1 MKNRPLLSV
10 CLMVLCIIASMVVW
24 GRERFIKELRP
35 SPIERYAAEGDSI
48 TICGKVYRQEQ
59 KENCRMIYLKENSI
73 YSNSKKFQE
82 SKIIIYTNSSQ
93 KLHIGNQIKVCGKV
107 SFYEEARN
115 PGNFDQKFYYQ
126 KQGIHGK
133 VRSDD
138 IQITDYKRNKLKDRL
153 EKFRMNWQKMLCLF
167 KENGMGYREL
177 AVKIKNGYS
186 SLKRD
191 PVFKCLD
198 IIWNQKLK
206 TAEISVVNDAGFKAI
221 IIGSTQNLTTS
232 RGYMYLFYTNDSKVL
247 FPSVKEIIR
256 RLKIVASGERLTD
269 QDAEYF
275 DWEEYGSL
283 EMQRIYF
290 SEIIKR
296 EAKTT

>member
-1 MKNRPLLSV
+1 
-10 CLMVLCIIASMVVW
+10 
-24 GRERFIKELRP
+24 
-35 SPIERYAAEGDSI
+35 
-48 TICGKVYRQEQ
+48 
-59 KENCRMIYLKENSI
+59 
-73 YSNSKKFQE
+73 
-82 SKIIIYTNSSQ
+82 
-93 KLHIGNQIKVCGKV
+93 
-107 SFYEEARN
+107 
-115 PGNFDQKFYYQ
+115 
-126 KQGIHGK
+126 
-133 VRSDD
+133 
-138 IQITDYKRNKLKDRL
+138 
-153 EKFRMNWQKMLCLF
+153 
-167 KENGMGYREL
+167 MGCREL

-186 SLKRD
+186 SLKRE

>member
-1 MKNRPLLSV
+1 
-10 CLMVLCIIASMVVW
+10 
-24 GRERFIKELRP
+24 
-35 SPIERYAAEGDSI
+35 
-48 TICGKVYRQEQ
+48 
-59 KENCRMIYLKENSI
+59 
-73 YSNSKKFQE
+73 
-82 SKIIIYTNSSQ
+82 
-93 KLHIGNQIKVCGKV
+93 
-107 SFYEEARN
+107 
-115 PGNFDQKFYYQ
+115 
-126 KQGIHGK
+126 
-133 VRSDD
+133 
-138 IQITDYKRNKLKDRL
+138 
-153 EKFRMNWQKMLCLF
+153 
-167 KENGMGYREL
+167 MGYREL

-186 SLKRD
+186 SLKRE

-256 RLKIVASGERLTD
+256 RLKILASGERITD

>member
-1 MKNRPLLSV
+1 
-10 CLMVLCIIASMVVW
+10 
-24 GRERFIKELRP
+24 
-35 SPIERYAAEGDSI
+35 
-48 TICGKVYRQEQ
+48 
-59 KENCRMIYLKENSI
+59 
-73 YSNSKKFQE
+73 
-82 SKIIIYTNSSQ
+82 
-93 KLHIGNQIKVCGKV
+93 
-107 SFYEEARN
+107 
-115 PGNFDQKFYYQ
+115 
-126 KQGIHGK
+126 
-133 VRSDD
+133 
-138 IQITDYKRNKLKDRL
+138 
-153 EKFRMNWQKMLCLF
+153 
-167 KENGMGYREL
+167 MGYREL

-186 SLKRD
+186 SLKRE

-206 TAEISVVNDAGFKAI
+206 TAEISVVNDAEFKVI

-296 EAKTT
+296 EAKTTYAVKCF

>member
-1 MKNRPLLSV
+1 MIGV
-10 CLMVLCIIASMVVW
+10 
-24 GRERFIKELRP
+24 FIMTL
-35 SPIERYAAEGDSI
+35 
-48 TICGKVYRQEQ
+48 
-59 KENCRMIYLKENSI
+59 
-73 YSNSKKFQE
+73 
-82 SKIIIYTNSSQ
+82 
-93 KLHIGNQIKVCGKV
+93 
-107 SFYEEARN
+107 
-115 PGNFDQKFYYQ
+115 
-126 KQGIHGK
+126 
-133 VRSDD
+133 
-138 IQITDYKRNKLKDRL
+138 
-153 EKFRMNWQKMLCLF
+153 
-167 KENGMGYREL
+167 MGYREL

-186 SLKRD
+186 SLKRE

-206 TAEISVVNDAGFKAI
+206 TAEISVVNDAEFKVI

>member
-1 MKNRPLLSV
+1 
-10 CLMVLCIIASMVVW
+10 
-24 GRERFIKELRP
+24 
-35 SPIERYAAEGDSI
+35 
-48 TICGKVYRQEQ
+48 
-59 KENCRMIYLKENSI
+59 
-73 YSNSKKFQE
+73 
-82 SKIIIYTNSSQ
+82 
-93 KLHIGNQIKVCGKV
+93 
-107 SFYEEARN
+107 
-115 PGNFDQKFYYQ
+115 
-126 KQGIHGK
+126 
-133 VRSDD
+133 
-138 IQITDYKRNKLKDRL
+138 
-153 EKFRMNWQKMLCLF
+153 
-167 KENGMGYREL
+167 MGYREL

-186 SLKRD
+186 SLKRE

-290 SEIIKR
+290 SEIIKK

>member
-1 MKNRPLLSV
+1 M
-10 CLMVLCIIASMVVW
+10 
-24 GRERFIKELRP
+24 
-35 SPIERYAAEGDSI
+35 GD
-48 TICGKVYRQEQ
+48 
-59 KENCRMIYLKENSI
+59 
-73 YSNSKKFQE
+73 
-82 SKIIIYTNSSQ
+82 
-93 KLHIGNQIKVCGKV
+93 
-107 SFYEEARN
+107 
-115 PGNFDQKFYYQ
+115 
-126 KQGIHGK
+126 
-133 VRSDD
+133 
-138 IQITDYKRNKLKDRL
+138 
-153 EKFRMNWQKMLCLF
+153 
-167 KENGMGYREL
+167 REL

-186 SLKRD
+186 SLKRE

-206 TAEISVVNDAGFKAI
+206 TAEISVVNDAEFKVI

>member
-1 MKNRPLLSV
+1 
-10 CLMVLCIIASMVVW
+10 
-24 GRERFIKELRP
+24 
-35 SPIERYAAEGDSI
+35 
-48 TICGKVYRQEQ
+48 
-59 KENCRMIYLKENSI
+59 
-73 YSNSKKFQE
+73 
-82 SKIIIYTNSSQ
+82 
-93 KLHIGNQIKVCGKV
+93 
-107 SFYEEARN
+107 
-115 PGNFDQKFYYQ
+115 
-126 KQGIHGK
+126 
-133 VRSDD
+133 
-138 IQITDYKRNKLKDRL
+138 
-153 EKFRMNWQKMLCLF
+153 
-167 KENGMGYREL
+167 MGYREL
-177 AVKIKNGYS
+177 AVKIQNGYS
-186 SLKRD
+186 SLKRE

-206 TAEISVVNDAGFKAI
+206 TAEISVVNDAEFKVI

>member
-1 MKNRPLLSV
+1 
-10 CLMVLCIIASMVVW
+10 
-24 GRERFIKELRP
+24 
-35 SPIERYAAEGDSI
+35 
-48 TICGKVYRQEQ
+48 
-59 KENCRMIYLKENSI
+59 
-73 YSNSKKFQE
+73 
-82 SKIIIYTNSSQ
+82 
-93 KLHIGNQIKVCGKV
+93 
-107 SFYEEARN
+107 
-115 PGNFDQKFYYQ
+115 
-126 KQGIHGK
+126 
-133 VRSDD
+133 
-138 IQITDYKRNKLKDRL
+138 
-153 EKFRMNWQKMLCLF
+153 
-167 KENGMGYREL
+167 MGYREL

-186 SLKRD
+186 SLKRE

-206 TAEISVVNDAGFKAI
+206 TAEISVVNDAEFKVI

-290 SEIIKR
+290 SEILKR

>member
-1 MKNRPLLSV
+1 
-10 CLMVLCIIASMVVW
+10 
-24 GRERFIKELRP
+24 
-35 SPIERYAAEGDSI
+35 
-48 TICGKVYRQEQ
+48 
-59 KENCRMIYLKENSI
+59 
-73 YSNSKKFQE
+73 
-82 SKIIIYTNSSQ
+82 
-93 KLHIGNQIKVCGKV
+93 
-107 SFYEEARN
+107 
-115 PGNFDQKFYYQ
+115 
-126 KQGIHGK
+126 
-133 VRSDD
+133 
-138 IQITDYKRNKLKDRL
+138 
-153 EKFRMNWQKMLCLF
+153 
-167 KENGMGYREL
+167 MGHREL

-186 SLKRD
+186 SLKRE

>member
-1 MKNRPLLSV
+1 
-10 CLMVLCIIASMVVW
+10 
-24 GRERFIKELRP
+24 
-35 SPIERYAAEGDSI
+35 
-48 TICGKVYRQEQ
+48 
-59 KENCRMIYLKENSI
+59 
-73 YSNSKKFQE
+73 
-82 SKIIIYTNSSQ
+82 
-93 KLHIGNQIKVCGKV
+93 
-107 SFYEEARN
+107 
-115 PGNFDQKFYYQ
+115 
-126 KQGIHGK
+126 
-133 VRSDD
+133 
-138 IQITDYKRNKLKDRL
+138 
-153 EKFRMNWQKMLCLF
+153 
-167 KENGMGYREL
+167 MGYREL

-186 SLKRD
+186 SLKRE

-206 TAEISVVNDAGFKAI
+206 TAEISVVNDAEFKVI

-275 DWEEYGSL
+275 DWEKYGSL

-296 EAKTT
+296 EAKTTQAVKCF

>member
-1 MKNRPLLSV
+1 
-10 CLMVLCIIASMVVW
+10 
-24 GRERFIKELRP
+24 
-35 SPIERYAAEGDSI
+35 
-48 TICGKVYRQEQ
+48 
-59 KENCRMIYLKENSI
+59 
-73 YSNSKKFQE
+73 
-82 SKIIIYTNSSQ
+82 
-93 KLHIGNQIKVCGKV
+93 
-107 SFYEEARN
+107 
-115 PGNFDQKFYYQ
+115 
-126 KQGIHGK
+126 
-133 VRSDD
+133 
-138 IQITDYKRNKLKDRL
+138 
-153 EKFRMNWQKMLCLF
+153 
-167 KENGMGYREL
+167 MGYREL
-177 AVKIKNGYS
+177 AVKIKNRYT
-186 SLKRD
+186 SLKRE

-206 TAEISVVNDAGFKAI
+206 TAEISVVNDAEFKVI

>member
-1 MKNRPLLSV
+1 
-10 CLMVLCIIASMVVW
+10 
-24 GRERFIKELRP
+24 
-35 SPIERYAAEGDSI
+35 
-48 TICGKVYRQEQ
+48 
-59 KENCRMIYLKENSI
+59 
-73 YSNSKKFQE
+73 
-82 SKIIIYTNSSQ
+82 
-93 KLHIGNQIKVCGKV
+93 
-107 SFYEEARN
+107 
-115 PGNFDQKFYYQ
+115 
-126 KQGIHGK
+126 
-133 VRSDD
+133 
-138 IQITDYKRNKLKDRL
+138 
-153 EKFRMNWQKMLCLF
+153 
-167 KENGMGYREL
+167 MGYREL

-186 SLKRD
+186 SLKRE

-206 TAEISVVNDAGFKAI
+206 TAEISVVNDAEFKVI

-256 RLKIVASGERLTD
+256 RLKIVASGERSTD

>member
-1 MKNRPLLSV
+1 
-10 CLMVLCIIASMVVW
+10 
-24 GRERFIKELRP
+24 
-35 SPIERYAAEGDSI
+35 
-48 TICGKVYRQEQ
+48 
-59 KENCRMIYLKENSI
+59 
-73 YSNSKKFQE
+73 
-82 SKIIIYTNSSQ
+82 
-93 KLHIGNQIKVCGKV
+93 
-107 SFYEEARN
+107 
-115 PGNFDQKFYYQ
+115 
-126 KQGIHGK
+126 
-133 VRSDD
+133 
-138 IQITDYKRNKLKDRL
+138 
-153 EKFRMNWQKMLCLF
+153 
-167 KENGMGYREL
+167 MGYREL

-296 EAKTT
+296 VAKTT

>member
-1 MKNRPLLSV
+1 
-10 CLMVLCIIASMVVW
+10 
-24 GRERFIKELRP
+24 
-35 SPIERYAAEGDSI
+35 
-48 TICGKVYRQEQ
+48 
-59 KENCRMIYLKENSI
+59 
-73 YSNSKKFQE
+73 
-82 SKIIIYTNSSQ
+82 
-93 KLHIGNQIKVCGKV
+93 
-107 SFYEEARN
+107 
-115 PGNFDQKFYYQ
+115 
-126 KQGIHGK
+126 
-133 VRSDD
+133 
-138 IQITDYKRNKLKDRL
+138 
-153 EKFRMNWQKMLCLF
+153 
-167 KENGMGYREL
+167 MGYREL

-186 SLKRD
+186 SLKRE

-290 SEIIKR
+290 SEIIKGR
-296 EAKTT
+296 QKRLRL

>member
-1 MKNRPLLSV
+1 
-10 CLMVLCIIASMVVW
+10 
-24 GRERFIKELRP
+24 
-35 SPIERYAAEGDSI
+35 
-48 TICGKVYRQEQ
+48 
-59 KENCRMIYLKENSI
+59 
-73 YSNSKKFQE
+73 
-82 SKIIIYTNSSQ
+82 
-93 KLHIGNQIKVCGKV
+93 
-107 SFYEEARN
+107 
-115 PGNFDQKFYYQ
+115 
-126 KQGIHGK
+126 
-133 VRSDD
+133 
-138 IQITDYKRNKLKDRL
+138 
-153 EKFRMNWQKMLCLF
+153 
-167 KENGMGYREL
+167 MGYREL

-186 SLKRD
+186 SLKRE
-191 PVFKCLD
+191 PVFKFLD

>member
-1 MKNRPLLSV
+1 
-10 CLMVLCIIASMVVW
+10 
-24 GRERFIKELRP
+24 
-35 SPIERYAAEGDSI
+35 
-48 TICGKVYRQEQ
+48 
-59 KENCRMIYLKENSI
+59 
-73 YSNSKKFQE
+73 
-82 SKIIIYTNSSQ
+82 
-93 KLHIGNQIKVCGKV
+93 
-107 SFYEEARN
+107 
-115 PGNFDQKFYYQ
+115 
-126 KQGIHGK
+126 
-133 VRSDD
+133 
-138 IQITDYKRNKLKDRL
+138 
-153 EKFRMNWQKMLCLF
+153 
-167 KENGMGYREL
+167 MGYREL

-186 SLKRD
+186 SLKRE

-206 TAEISVVNDAGFKAI
+206 TAEISVVNDAEFKVI

-296 EAKTT
+296 EAKTTQAVKCF

>member
-1 MKNRPLLSV
+1 
-10 CLMVLCIIASMVVW
+10 
-24 GRERFIKELRP
+24 
-35 SPIERYAAEGDSI
+35 
-48 TICGKVYRQEQ
+48 
-59 KENCRMIYLKENSI
+59 
-73 YSNSKKFQE
+73 
-82 SKIIIYTNSSQ
+82 
-93 KLHIGNQIKVCGKV
+93 
-107 SFYEEARN
+107 
-115 PGNFDQKFYYQ
+115 
-126 KQGIHGK
+126 
-133 VRSDD
+133 
-138 IQITDYKRNKLKDRL
+138 
-153 EKFRMNWQKMLCLF
+153 
-167 KENGMGYREL
+167 MGYREL

-186 SLKRD
+186 SLKRE

-206 TAEISVVNDAGFKAI
+206 TAEISVVNDAEFKVI

-256 RLKIVASGERLTD
+256 RLKIVASGERVTD

>member
-1 MKNRPLLSV
+1 
-10 CLMVLCIIASMVVW
+10 
-24 GRERFIKELRP
+24 
-35 SPIERYAAEGDSI
+35 
-48 TICGKVYRQEQ
+48 
-59 KENCRMIYLKENSI
+59 
-73 YSNSKKFQE
+73 
-82 SKIIIYTNSSQ
+82 
-93 KLHIGNQIKVCGKV
+93 
-107 SFYEEARN
+107 
-115 PGNFDQKFYYQ
+115 
-126 KQGIHGK
+126 
-133 VRSDD
+133 
-138 IQITDYKRNKLKDRL
+138 
-153 EKFRMNWQKMLCLF
+153 
-167 KENGMGYREL
+167 MGYREL

-186 SLKRD
+186 SLKRE

-206 TAEISVVNDAGFKAI
+206 TAEISVVNDAEFKVI

-275 DWEEYGSL
+275 DWQEYGSL
-283 EMQRIYF
+283 EMQIIYF

-296 EAKTT
+296 EAKTTQAVKCF

>member
-1 MKNRPLLSV
+1 
-10 CLMVLCIIASMVVW
+10 
-24 GRERFIKELRP
+24 
-35 SPIERYAAEGDSI
+35 
-48 TICGKVYRQEQ
+48 
-59 KENCRMIYLKENSI
+59 
-73 YSNSKKFQE
+73 
-82 SKIIIYTNSSQ
+82 
-93 KLHIGNQIKVCGKV
+93 
-107 SFYEEARN
+107 
-115 PGNFDQKFYYQ
+115 
-126 KQGIHGK
+126 
-133 VRSDD
+133 
-138 IQITDYKRNKLKDRL
+138 
-153 EKFRMNWQKMLCLF
+153 
-167 KENGMGYREL
+167 MGYREL

-186 SLKRD
+186 SLKRE

-296 EAKTT
+296 EAKTTQAVKCF

>member
-1 MKNRPLLSV
+1 
-10 CLMVLCIIASMVVW
+10 
-24 GRERFIKELRP
+24 
-35 SPIERYAAEGDSI
+35 
-48 TICGKVYRQEQ
+48 
-59 KENCRMIYLKENSI
+59 
-73 YSNSKKFQE
+73 
-82 SKIIIYTNSSQ
+82 
-93 KLHIGNQIKVCGKV
+93 
-107 SFYEEARN
+107 
-115 PGNFDQKFYYQ
+115 
-126 KQGIHGK
+126 
-133 VRSDD
+133 
-138 IQITDYKRNKLKDRL
+138 
-153 EKFRMNWQKMLCLF
+153 
-167 KENGMGYREL
+167 MGYREL

-186 SLKRD
+186 SLKRE

-206 TAEISVVNDAGFKAI
+206 TAEISVVNDAEFKVI

-256 RLKIVASGERLTD
+256 RLKIVASGESLTD

>member
-1 MKNRPLLSV
+1 
-10 CLMVLCIIASMVVW
+10 
-24 GRERFIKELRP
+24 
-35 SPIERYAAEGDSI
+35 
-48 TICGKVYRQEQ
+48 
-59 KENCRMIYLKENSI
+59 
-73 YSNSKKFQE
+73 
-82 SKIIIYTNSSQ
+82 
-93 KLHIGNQIKVCGKV
+93 
-107 SFYEEARN
+107 
-115 PGNFDQKFYYQ
+115 
-126 KQGIHGK
+126 
-133 VRSDD
+133 
-138 IQITDYKRNKLKDRL
+138 
-153 EKFRMNWQKMLCLF
+153 
-167 KENGMGYREL
+167 MGYREL

-186 SLKRD
+186 SLKRE

-206 TAEISVVNDAGFKAI
+206 TAEISVVNDAEFKVI

-247 FPSVKEIIR
+247 FPSVKGIIR

>member
-1 MKNRPLLSV
+1 
-10 CLMVLCIIASMVVW
+10 
-24 GRERFIKELRP
+24 
-35 SPIERYAAEGDSI
+35 
-48 TICGKVYRQEQ
+48 
-59 KENCRMIYLKENSI
+59 
-73 YSNSKKFQE
+73 
-82 SKIIIYTNSSQ
+82 
-93 KLHIGNQIKVCGKV
+93 
-107 SFYEEARN
+107 
-115 PGNFDQKFYYQ
+115 
-126 KQGIHGK
+126 
-133 VRSDD
+133 
-138 IQITDYKRNKLKDRL
+138 
-153 EKFRMNWQKMLCLF
+153 
-167 KENGMGYREL
+167 MGYREL

-206 TAEISVVNDAGFKAI
+206 TAEICVVNDAGFKAI

>member
-1 MKNRPLLSV
+1 
-10 CLMVLCIIASMVVW
+10 
-24 GRERFIKELRP
+24 
-35 SPIERYAAEGDSI
+35 
-48 TICGKVYRQEQ
+48 
-59 KENCRMIYLKENSI
+59 
-73 YSNSKKFQE
+73 
-82 SKIIIYTNSSQ
+82 
-93 KLHIGNQIKVCGKV
+93 
-107 SFYEEARN
+107 
-115 PGNFDQKFYYQ
+115 
-126 KQGIHGK
+126 
-133 VRSDD
+133 
-138 IQITDYKRNKLKDRL
+138 
-153 EKFRMNWQKMLCLF
+153 
-167 KENGMGYREL
+167 MGYREL

-186 SLKRD
+186 SLKRE

-221 IIGSTQNLTTS
+221 IIGSMQNLTTS

>member
-1 MKNRPLLSV
+1 
-10 CLMVLCIIASMVVW
+10 
-24 GRERFIKELRP
+24 
-35 SPIERYAAEGDSI
+35 
-48 TICGKVYRQEQ
+48 
-59 KENCRMIYLKENSI
+59 
-73 YSNSKKFQE
+73 
-82 SKIIIYTNSSQ
+82 
-93 KLHIGNQIKVCGKV
+93 
-107 SFYEEARN
+107 
-115 PGNFDQKFYYQ
+115 
-126 KQGIHGK
+126 
-133 VRSDD
+133 
-138 IQITDYKRNKLKDRL
+138 
-153 EKFRMNWQKMLCLF
+153 
-167 KENGMGYREL
+167 MGYREL

-186 SLKRD
+186 SLKRE

-221 IIGSTQNLTTS
+221 IIGSMQNLTTS

-296 EAKTT
+296 EKTT

>member
-1 MKNRPLLSV
+1 
-10 CLMVLCIIASMVVW
+10 
-24 GRERFIKELRP
+24 
-35 SPIERYAAEGDSI
+35 
-48 TICGKVYRQEQ
+48 
-59 KENCRMIYLKENSI
+59 
-73 YSNSKKFQE
+73 
-82 SKIIIYTNSSQ
+82 
-93 KLHIGNQIKVCGKV
+93 
-107 SFYEEARN
+107 
-115 PGNFDQKFYYQ
+115 
-126 KQGIHGK
+126 
-133 VRSDD
+133 
-138 IQITDYKRNKLKDRL
+138 
-153 EKFRMNWQKMLCLF
+153 
-167 KENGMGYREL
+167 MGYREL

-186 SLKRD
+186 SLKRE

-232 RGYMYLFYTNDSKVL
+232 RGYMYLFYTNVSKVL

>member
-1 MKNRPLLSV
+1 
-10 CLMVLCIIASMVVW
+10 
-24 GRERFIKELRP
+24 
-35 SPIERYAAEGDSI
+35 
-48 TICGKVYRQEQ
+48 
-59 KENCRMIYLKENSI
+59 
-73 YSNSKKFQE
+73 
-82 SKIIIYTNSSQ
+82 
-93 KLHIGNQIKVCGKV
+93 
-107 SFYEEARN
+107 
-115 PGNFDQKFYYQ
+115 
-126 KQGIHGK
+126 
-133 VRSDD
+133 
-138 IQITDYKRNKLKDRL
+138 
-153 EKFRMNWQKMLCLF
+153 
-167 KENGMGYREL
+167 MGYRAL

-186 SLKRD
+186 SLKRES
-191 PVFKCLD
+191 VFKCLD

-232 RGYMYLFYTNDSKVL
+232 RGYMYLFYTNDSKIL

-283 EMQRIYF
+283 KMQRIYF

-296 EAKTT
+296 ETKMT

>member
-1 MKNRPLLSV
+1 
-10 CLMVLCIIASMVVW
+10 
-24 GRERFIKELRP
+24 
-35 SPIERYAAEGDSI
+35 
-48 TICGKVYRQEQ
+48 
-59 KENCRMIYLKENSI
+59 
-73 YSNSKKFQE
+73 
-82 SKIIIYTNSSQ
+82 
-93 KLHIGNQIKVCGKV
+93 
-107 SFYEEARN
+107 
-115 PGNFDQKFYYQ
+115 
-126 KQGIHGK
+126 
-133 VRSDD
+133 
-138 IQITDYKRNKLKDRL
+138 
-153 EKFRMNWQKMLCLF
+153 
-167 KENGMGYREL
+167 MGYREL

-186 SLKRD
+186 SLKRE

-232 RGYMYLFYTNDSKVL
+232 RGYMYLLYTNDSKVL

>member
-1 MKNRPLLSV
+1 
-10 CLMVLCIIASMVVW
+10 
-24 GRERFIKELRP
+24 
-35 SPIERYAAEGDSI
+35 
-48 TICGKVYRQEQ
+48 
-59 KENCRMIYLKENSI
+59 
-73 YSNSKKFQE
+73 
-82 SKIIIYTNSSQ
+82 
-93 KLHIGNQIKVCGKV
+93 
-107 SFYEEARN
+107 
-115 PGNFDQKFYYQ
+115 
-126 KQGIHGK
+126 
-133 VRSDD
+133 
-138 IQITDYKRNKLKDRL
+138 
-153 EKFRMNWQKMLCLF
+153 
-167 KENGMGYREL
+167 MGYREL

-186 SLKRD
+186 SLKRE

-206 TAEISVVNDAGFKAI
+206 TAEISVVNDAEFKVI

-283 EMQRIYF
+283 EMQRFYF

>member
-1 MKNRPLLSV
+1 
-10 CLMVLCIIASMVVW
+10 
-24 GRERFIKELRP
+24 
-35 SPIERYAAEGDSI
+35 
-48 TICGKVYRQEQ
+48 
-59 KENCRMIYLKENSI
+59 
-73 YSNSKKFQE
+73 
-82 SKIIIYTNSSQ
+82 
-93 KLHIGNQIKVCGKV
+93 
-107 SFYEEARN
+107 
-115 PGNFDQKFYYQ
+115 
-126 KQGIHGK
+126 
-133 VRSDD
+133 
-138 IQITDYKRNKLKDRL
+138 
-153 EKFRMNWQKMLCLF
+153 
-167 KENGMGYREL
+167 MGYREL

-186 SLKRD
+186 SLKRE

-256 RLKIVASGERLTD
+256 RLKIVAIGERLPD
-269 QDAEYF
+269 QDADYF

>member
-1 MKNRPLLSV
+1 
-10 CLMVLCIIASMVVW
+10 
-24 GRERFIKELRP
+24 
-35 SPIERYAAEGDSI
+35 
-48 TICGKVYRQEQ
+48 
-59 KENCRMIYLKENSI
+59 
-73 YSNSKKFQE
+73 
-82 SKIIIYTNSSQ
+82 
-93 KLHIGNQIKVCGKV
+93 
-107 SFYEEARN
+107 
-115 PGNFDQKFYYQ
+115 
-126 KQGIHGK
+126 
-133 VRSDD
+133 
-138 IQITDYKRNKLKDRL
+138 
-153 EKFRMNWQKMLCLF
+153 
-167 KENGMGYREL
+167 MGYREL

-186 SLKRD
+186 SLKRE

-206 TAEISVVNDAGFKAI
+206 TPQNSEVNDAVFKAI

>member
-1 MKNRPLLSV
+1 
-10 CLMVLCIIASMVVW
+10 
-24 GRERFIKELRP
+24 
-35 SPIERYAAEGDSI
+35 
-48 TICGKVYRQEQ
+48 
-59 KENCRMIYLKENSI
+59 
-73 YSNSKKFQE
+73 
-82 SKIIIYTNSSQ
+82 
-93 KLHIGNQIKVCGKV
+93 
-107 SFYEEARN
+107 
-115 PGNFDQKFYYQ
+115 
-126 KQGIHGK
+126 
-133 VRSDD
+133 
-138 IQITDYKRNKLKDRL
+138 
-153 EKFRMNWQKMLCLF
+153 
-167 KENGMGYREL
+167 MGYREL

-186 SLKRD
+186 SLKRE

-256 RLKIVASGERLTD
+256 RLKIVASRERLTD

>member
-1 MKNRPLLSV
+1 
-10 CLMVLCIIASMVVW
+10 
-24 GRERFIKELRP
+24 
-35 SPIERYAAEGDSI
+35 
-48 TICGKVYRQEQ
+48 
-59 KENCRMIYLKENSI
+59 
-73 YSNSKKFQE
+73 
-82 SKIIIYTNSSQ
+82 
-93 KLHIGNQIKVCGKV
+93 
-107 SFYEEARN
+107 
-115 PGNFDQKFYYQ
+115 
-126 KQGIHGK
+126 
-133 VRSDD
+133 
-138 IQITDYKRNKLKDRL
+138 
-153 EKFRMNWQKMLCLF
+153 
-167 KENGMGYREL
+167 MGYREL

-186 SLKRD
+186 SLKRE

-275 DWEEYGSL
+275 DWEAYGSL

-290 SEIIKR
+290 SEIIMSSYMIIFFIL
-296 EAKTT
+296 TFFF

>member
-1 MKNRPLLSV
+1 
-10 CLMVLCIIASMVVW
+10 
-24 GRERFIKELRP
+24 
-35 SPIERYAAEGDSI
+35 
-48 TICGKVYRQEQ
+48 
-59 KENCRMIYLKENSI
+59 
-73 YSNSKKFQE
+73 
-82 SKIIIYTNSSQ
+82 
-93 KLHIGNQIKVCGKV
+93 
-107 SFYEEARN
+107 
-115 PGNFDQKFYYQ
+115 
-126 KQGIHGK
+126 
-133 VRSDD
+133 
-138 IQITDYKRNKLKDRL
+138 
-153 EKFRMNWQKMLCLF
+153 
-167 KENGMGYREL
+167 MGYREL

-186 SLKRD
+186 SLKRE

-221 IIGSTQNLTTS
+221 IIGSSQNLTTS

>member
-1 MKNRPLLSV
+1 
-10 CLMVLCIIASMVVW
+10 
-24 GRERFIKELRP
+24 
-35 SPIERYAAEGDSI
+35 
-48 TICGKVYRQEQ
+48 
-59 KENCRMIYLKENSI
+59 
-73 YSNSKKFQE
+73 
-82 SKIIIYTNSSQ
+82 
-93 KLHIGNQIKVCGKV
+93 
-107 SFYEEARN
+107 
-115 PGNFDQKFYYQ
+115 
-126 KQGIHGK
+126 
-133 VRSDD
+133 
-138 IQITDYKRNKLKDRL
+138 
-153 EKFRMNWQKMLCLF
+153 
-167 KENGMGYREL
+167 MGYREL

-186 SLKRD
+186 SLKRET
-191 PVFKCLD
+191 VFKCLD

-206 TAEISVVNDAGFKAI
+206 TAEISVVNDAEFKVI

-296 EAKTT
+296 EAKTTQAVKCF

>member
-1 MKNRPLLSV
+1 
-10 CLMVLCIIASMVVW
+10 
-24 GRERFIKELRP
+24 
-35 SPIERYAAEGDSI
+35 
-48 TICGKVYRQEQ
+48 
-59 KENCRMIYLKENSI
+59 
-73 YSNSKKFQE
+73 
-82 SKIIIYTNSSQ
+82 
-93 KLHIGNQIKVCGKV
+93 
-107 SFYEEARN
+107 
-115 PGNFDQKFYYQ
+115 
-126 KQGIHGK
+126 
-133 VRSDD
+133 
-138 IQITDYKRNKLKDRL
+138 
-153 EKFRMNWQKMLCLF
+153 
-167 KENGMGYREL
+167 MGYREL

-186 SLKRD
+186 SLKRE

-206 TAEISVVNDAGFKAI
+206 TAEISVVNDAEFKVI

-232 RGYMYLFYTNDSKVL
+232 RGYMYLFYTNDSKLL

>member
-1 MKNRPLLSV
+1 M
-10 CLMVLCIIASMVVW
+10 
-24 GRERFIKELRP
+24 
-35 SPIERYAAEGDSI
+35 GD
-48 TICGKVYRQEQ
+48 
-59 KENCRMIYLKENSI
+59 
-73 YSNSKKFQE
+73 
-82 SKIIIYTNSSQ
+82 
-93 KLHIGNQIKVCGKV
+93 
-107 SFYEEARN
+107 
-115 PGNFDQKFYYQ
+115 
-126 KQGIHGK
+126 
-133 VRSDD
+133 
-138 IQITDYKRNKLKDRL
+138 
-153 EKFRMNWQKMLCLF
+153 
-167 KENGMGYREL
+167 REL

-186 SLKRD
+186 SLKRE

-206 TAEISVVNDAGFKAI
+206 TAEISVVNDAEFKDI

>member
-1 MKNRPLLSV
+1 
-10 CLMVLCIIASMVVW
+10 
-24 GRERFIKELRP
+24 
-35 SPIERYAAEGDSI
+35 
-48 TICGKVYRQEQ
+48 
-59 KENCRMIYLKENSI
+59 
-73 YSNSKKFQE
+73 
-82 SKIIIYTNSSQ
+82 
-93 KLHIGNQIKVCGKV
+93 
-107 SFYEEARN
+107 
-115 PGNFDQKFYYQ
+115 
-126 KQGIHGK
+126 
-133 VRSDD
+133 
-138 IQITDYKRNKLKDRL
+138 
-153 EKFRMNWQKMLCLF
+153 
-167 KENGMGYREL
+167 MGYREL

-186 SLKRD
+186 SLKRE

-206 TAEISVVNDAGFKAI
+206 TAEISVVNDAEFKVI

-256 RLKIVASGERLTD
+256 RLKIVASEERLTD

>member
-1 MKNRPLLSV
+1 
-10 CLMVLCIIASMVVW
+10 
-24 GRERFIKELRP
+24 
-35 SPIERYAAEGDSI
+35 
-48 TICGKVYRQEQ
+48 
-59 KENCRMIYLKENSI
+59 
-73 YSNSKKFQE
+73 
-82 SKIIIYTNSSQ
+82 
-93 KLHIGNQIKVCGKV
+93 
-107 SFYEEARN
+107 
-115 PGNFDQKFYYQ
+115 
-126 KQGIHGK
+126 
-133 VRSDD
+133 
-138 IQITDYKRNKLKDRL
+138 
-153 EKFRMNWQKMLCLF
+153 
-167 KENGMGYREL
+167 MGYREL

-186 SLKRD
+186 SLKRE

-232 RGYMYLFYTNDSKVL
+232 RGYMYLFYTNENDSKVL